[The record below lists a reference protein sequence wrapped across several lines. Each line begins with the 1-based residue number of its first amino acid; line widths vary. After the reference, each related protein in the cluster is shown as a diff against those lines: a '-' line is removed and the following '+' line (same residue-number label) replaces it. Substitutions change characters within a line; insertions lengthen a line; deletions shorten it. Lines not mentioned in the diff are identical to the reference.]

1 MTDARESASPAISD
15 TRRWVERVVVGLN
28 LCPFARKEL
37 EADRVRFVETDG
49 DSEEALLQALH
60 AEFQHLED
68 SPETETTLLIIPQ
81 ALQDFDDYLNFLAMA
96 EDLLDYLGLEG
107 IYQIASFHP
116 RYQFEGTGPDDA
128 ENYTN
133 RSPWPMLHLLREDS
147 LAQAIDRHPDVEGIP
162 GRNIELMNRMGVEKL
177 RELLAAPDQRK
188 QD

>member
-1 MTDARESASPAISD
+1 MTDARESASPAISC
-15 TRRWVERVVVGLN
+15 RRWVERVVVGLN

-107 IYQIASFHP
+107 IYQIASFTP
-116 RYQFEGTGPDDA
+116 VVEGTEPEDA
-128 ENYTN
+128 EGYTN
-133 RSPWPMLHLLREDS
+133 RSPWPMLHLLREDG

-162 GRNIELMNRMGVEKL
+162 GRNIDDESTGVEKL

>member
-1 MTDARESASPAISD
+1 MTNAQEFASPVISD
-15 TRRWVERVVVGLN
+15 TRRWVERVVVGLS

-37 EADRVRFVETDG
+37 EADRVRFVETDA

-60 AEFQHLED
+60 AELQHLED
-68 SPETETTLLIIPQ
+68 SPETETTLLILPA
-81 ALQDFDDYLNFLAMA
+81 ALRDFDDYLNFLAMA

-107 IYQIASFHP
+107 VYQIASFHP
-116 RYQFEGTGPDDA
+116 RYRFEGTGPEDT

-162 GRNIELMNRMGVEKL
+162 GRNIELMNRMSVARL
-177 RELLAAPDQRK
+177 RELMMPGNNENQG
-188 QD
+188 